1 MSNFILGLIAMLLLG
16 LFFGFYLVKLH
27 SVPLAIIFVG
37 VFALAVIEFI
47 GTNRKGNNQTQN

>member
-1 MSNFILGLIAMLLLG
+1 MSNFILGLIAILLLG
-16 LFFGFYLVKLH
+16 LFYGFYAVKLH

-47 GTNRKGNNQTQN
+47 GTNRNGKNRTQN